1 MRSVLSPIYS
11 GECQF
16 WEVTAH
22 PLSHSQW
29 KAESRFA
36 IKVVQW
42 KHPGP
47 PLASPSAR
55 PKCPSVVS
63 LESEPHV
70 LTWTLELPSHGKA
83 FSMFNCWLLH
93 NFSVYTRTQIQ
104 SIWLFYTLECLFA
117 FLINRLTSSHHFCR
131 SKKIWQS
138 QRRKQ
143 KTQEWPI
150 HLPLLQHPCSHSP
163 ARFCHFEQDNPPPWF
178 HTWRNKMCQ
187 SEPEK
192 QPKILRV
199 HPTDPIANN
208 SSGFQ

>member
-1 MRSVLSPIYS
+1 MEGRVKICTQGCAMEAPRPSPRQPFGLAQMSICCLSGVWATCS
-11 GECQF
+11 D
-16 WEVTAH
+16 
-22 PLSHSQW
+22 
-29 KAESRFA
+29 
-36 IKVVQW
+36 
-42 KHPGP
+42 
-47 PLASPSAR
+47 
-55 PKCPSVVS
+55 
-63 LESEPHV
+63 
-70 LTWTLELPSHGKA
+70 WTLELPSHGKA
-83 FSMFNCWLLH
+83 FSMFNCWPLH

-143 KTQEWPI
+143 KAQEWPI

-178 HTWRNKMCQ
+178 RTWRNKMCQ